1 MQFKDVAAAMRD
13 QPWGVTED
21 QGRQLY
27 DFVLREKPER
37 ILELGC
43 GIGTSAC
50 YMSAAL
56 SVLGRGKI
64 TSIDRNPDL
73 PEWIDKTF
81 AKVPDTLRQYHEL
94 ILSETSYNDELMWM
108 IESQTRD
115 GTCQPV
121 YDFCFLDGAHTW
133 EVDACAIFLAEK
145 LLNPGKWLLLD
156 DLTWTMAGSA
166 DLQRNMKSRVPLRL
180 QQTQQVMKVF
190 KLCVAQHPDFT
201 DFTIDGD
208 WGWARKIKGQES
220 RAATPINMRT
230 AGVLK
235 RIVNKIKRLGA
246 AGMPRRTRTDADY
259 HRSPAMTDRAAA
271 SAALQ

>member
-1 MQFKDVAAAMRD
+1 MQFKDVAAALRD
-13 QPWGVTED
+13 QPWGVTEE

-73 PEWIDKTF
+73 PEWINKTF
-81 AKVPDTLRQYHEL
+81 AKVPGIVRQYHEL
-94 ILSETSYNDELMWM
+94 IMSETSYNDELMWM
-108 IESQTRD
+108 IDSQTRD
-115 GTCQPV
+115 GVCEPV

-145 LLNPGKWLLLD
+145 LLKPGKWLLLD
-156 DLTWTMAGSA
+156 DLTWTMIQSA
-166 DLQRNMKSRVPLRL
+166 EQQKNMTAPVPVRL
-180 QQTQQVMKVF
+180 QQTKQVMNVF
-190 KLCVAQHPDFT
+190 KLCVAQHPNLA

-208 WGWARKIKGQES
+208 WGWARKIEDRES
-220 RAATPINMRT
+220 RLATPIRT
-230 AGVLK
+230 RKGGIFRRVA
-235 RIVNKIKRLGA
+235 NKIKRRPSA
-246 AGMPRRTRTDADY
+246 IRPR
-259 HRSPAMTDRAAA
+259 
-271 SAALQ
+271 